1 MQSRRSTGKAK
12 LGTMYAGW
20 LSMTWVGGGWWR
32 VGQRAQRAVM
42 NRLKLGHMEGWVGA
56 PGPGELECDHRGIN
70 DFLDGKWA

>member
-1 MQSRRSTGKAK
+1 MVIHDMG
-12 LGTMYAGW
+12 GG
-20 LSMTWVGGGWWR
+20 WVGGGWWR